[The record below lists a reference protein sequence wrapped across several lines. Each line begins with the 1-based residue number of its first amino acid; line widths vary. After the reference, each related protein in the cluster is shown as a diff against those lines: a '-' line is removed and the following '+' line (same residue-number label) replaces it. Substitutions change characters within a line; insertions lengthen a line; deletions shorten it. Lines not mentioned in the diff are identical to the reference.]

1 MKIKHTLDYYLK
13 RFSLESCFLPEVR
26 NRLYLKN
33 FKKGEII
40 FSISDSSQSLYF
52 LVEGKIKISS
62 TFYGNKEVVIEY
74 SKPLEILGEI
84 EYIQNKDIYINVE
97 TITHCTV
104 ISISK
109 NDFDFIL
116 KGNDELYRLLLK
128 NLSEKLTKGVKKTLK
143 FHQKPLKERVLE
155 YLNSA
160 SVNREIDN
168 IKYMEMA
175 HSLKISDRY
184 LRKILKEMV
193 EDKIIE
199 KKSKKIILLTP
210 STKKK

>member
-1 MKIKHTLDYYLK
+1 MKNKHTLEYYLK
-13 RFSLESCFLPEVR
+13 HFSLEKCFPKKFH
-26 NRLYLKN
+26 NKLYLKT

-40 FSISDSSQSLYF
+40 FSISDSSQSLYL
-52 LVEGKIKISS
+52 LVEGKLKISS
-62 TFYGNKEVVIEY
+62 AFYGDKEVVIEY
-74 SKPLEILGEI
+74 CKPLEVLGEI

-97 TITHCTV
+97 TITPCIV
-104 ISISK
+104 ISISRY
-109 NDFDFIL
+109 DFDLIL
-116 KGNDELYRLLLK
+116 KGNDELYRFLLK

-160 SVNREIDN
+160 SQNKEINN
-168 IKYMEMA
+168 IKYLEMA

-193 EDKIIE
+193 EDGVIE
-199 KKSKKIILLTP
+199 KKI
-210 STKKK
+210 